1 MSTPSLVTVAHGTRV
16 RAGNRVAAAI
26 TAAAG
31 RRLGVPAQGSY
42 VELCAP
48 LFTSVVRSL
57 EQPSVVVPLLLSTG
71 FHVRH
76 DLPEAMRSASAPVQV
91 ARPLG
96 PHPLLAALPGR
107 GNDEHAVETA
117 IARLRAALGNPKL
130 VQTVVKRGYR
140 LALEPRSADARG
152 HCVNGP

>member
-1 MSTPSLVTVAHGTRV
+1 MSAPALVTVAHGTRV

-57 EQPSVVVPLLLSTG
+57 EEPSVVVPLLLSTG

-76 DLPEAMRSASAPVQV
+76 DLPEAMRRASAPVQV

-96 PHPLLAALPGR
+96 PHPLLAEVMCLRLRGSGCPGR
-107 GNDEHAVETA
+107 GPGGAGRRGLARPRRRDRP
-117 IARLRAALGNPKL
+117 RLRRPDAAGPLG
-130 VQTVVKRGYR
+130 
-140 LALEPRSADARG
+140 LAGAGRHRQR
-152 HCVNGP
+152 